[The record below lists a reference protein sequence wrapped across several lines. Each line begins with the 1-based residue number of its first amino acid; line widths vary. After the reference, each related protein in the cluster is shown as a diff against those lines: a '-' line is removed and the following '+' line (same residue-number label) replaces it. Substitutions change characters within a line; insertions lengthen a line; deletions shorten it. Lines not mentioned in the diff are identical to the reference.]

1 MLFVRCDLVRRER
14 RPTAMINVFIFNS
27 LSYLDHGET
36 KITSDNMSRR
46 ISNYRVSHR
55 VDE

>member
-1 MLFVRCDLVRRER
+1 MSFVRCDCARRER
-14 RPTAMINVFIFNS
+14 RPTAVINVFIFNS

-46 ISNYRVSHR
+46 ISNDSESHG

>member
-1 MLFVRCDLVRRER
+1 MSFVRCDCARRER
-14 RPTAMINVFIFNS
+14 RPTAVINVFIFNS

-46 ISNYRVSHR
+46 ISNDSESHR

>member
-1 MLFVRCDLVRRER
+1 
-14 RPTAMINVFIFNS
+14 MINVFIFNS

-46 ISNYRVSHR
+46 ISRVIAWTSDKETDR
-55 VDE
+55 

>member
-1 MLFVRCDLVRRER
+1 MSFVRCDLVRRER